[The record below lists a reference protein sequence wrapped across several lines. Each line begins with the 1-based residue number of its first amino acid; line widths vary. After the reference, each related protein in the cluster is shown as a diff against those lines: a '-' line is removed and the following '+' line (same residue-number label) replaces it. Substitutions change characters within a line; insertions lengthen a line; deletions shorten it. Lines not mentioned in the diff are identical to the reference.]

1 MAKNEEAVKNKNDDA
16 KFGRFWKIIKEEQ
29 PFENWLLGILAT
41 LLLIISIYMLMG
53 SIGSNTFAKTYFDVQ
68 QSGWWIFNAKWKVIT
83 FSSIVMAGCIGSILF
98 VLIPIF
104 IPSFKDLKYVTWP
117 TKKVL
122 VVNSTIVIGFILFC
136 MAIFKLYE
144 LILLPLIRWLYGA

>member
-1 MAKNEEAVKNKNDDA
+1 MAKKEQTA
-16 KFGRFWKIIKEEQ
+16 KDKSPEKVGRFWKIIKEEQ

-41 LLLIISIYMLMG
+41 LLLIISIYMLLG
-53 SIGSNTFAKTYFDVQ
+53 AIGSNTFAKTYFDVQ

-83 FSSIVMAGCIGSILF
+83 FSSIVGALCIGAILF

-117 TKKVL
+117 TKKTL
-122 VVNSTIVIGFILFC
+122 VVNSTIVIGFIIFC